1 MRQASTAVSF
11 IGHAAAPRV
20 HLYVR
25 VHVRGWVFATA
36 AASTRTHTA
45 THRNVH
51 VVDIVQVL
59 VAIHV
64 ELDGN
69 RVRDPC
75 ITKITSSPAEL
86 APIAPLNHER
96 EPVAAAQAEH
106 SL

>member
-20 HLYVR
+20 HLCVR
-25 VHVRGWVFATA
+25 VHTRGCVFAMA
-36 AASTRTHTA
+36 ATCTRTHTGA
-45 THRNVH
+45 HRNVH
-51 VVDIVQVL
+51 VVHIVKVL
-59 VAIHV
+59 VPIHV

-69 RVRDPC
+69 RIRDPC

-86 APIAPLNHER
+86 PPVAPLNHER
-96 EPVAAAQAEH
+96 EPVAATQAEH